1 MIGTEVVEP
10 FVTVEEKAMTT
21 VVVLL
26 SGEATEEL
34 KLDGDAGRA
43 EVEELD

>member
-34 KLDGDAGRA
+34 ELDDDAGRP